1 MSNDIPNFNLLAVFS
16 AVMEQGSLSK
26 AADQLSTNQ
35 STISTALTRLKKE
48 IGQEL
53 FVRKG
58 RGVVPTSYAQSL
70 YEQIKAP
77 INELNG
83 VFQSMASFDEQTS
96 ERKFALSSPEHL
108 QWVLLDSFSA
118 LPNKN
123 LSLEV
128 FDQPDSDNRIYEDLL
143 TQEFDAMIEIVIP
156 EHQSIV
162 SQKLYEEEFVIVCRT
177 DHPRIAGEIS
187 EAQYLNEQHA
197 VLDRTRRKVRT
208 LNHYTS
214 IDLSK
219 RKIVFHGRS
228 LFSNI
233 LLCSQSD
240 YITVVPLSMAVQ
252 FQNKLSLQIFT
263 PPFEYQPLSHYLVW
277 LKKQTNDPAHQWL
290 REQIIHRSKKMAQ
303 VLKSE
308 GMKFARD

>member
-1 MSNDIPNFNLLAVFS
+1 MSNEIPNFNLLAVFS

-35 STISTALTRLKKE
+35 STISTALARLKKE

-58 RGVVPTSYAQSL
+58 RGVTPTSYAQSL
-70 YEQIKAP
+70 YEQIKTP
-77 INELNG
+77 IHELND
-83 VFQSMASFDEQTS
+83 VFQSMANFDEQSS
-96 ERKFALSSPEHL
+96 ERKFVISSPEHL
-108 QWVLLDSFSA
+108 QWILLNSFAA
-118 LPNKN
+118 LPNQN

-128 FDQPDSDNRIYEDLL
+128 FDQPDSDERIYEDLL
-143 TQEFDAMIEIVIP
+143 TQEFDAMIDIVVP
-156 EHQSIV
+156 EHPSIV
-162 SQKLYEEEFVIVCRT
+162 SETLYEGEFVIVCRE
-177 DHPRIAGEIS
+177 DHPRIQGEIS
-187 EAQYLNEQHA
+187 EAQFMNEKHA
-197 VLDRTRRKVRT
+197 VLDRTRRKVRS

-214 IDLSK
+214 LDLSK

-252 FQNKLSLQIFT
+252 FQERLG
-263 PPFEYQPLSHYLVW
+263 
-277 LKKQTNDPAHQWL
+277 L
-290 REQIIHRSKKMAQ
+290 R
-303 VLKSE
+303 
-308 GMKFARD
+308 

>member
-1 MSNDIPNFNLLAVFS
+1 MSNEIPNFNLLAVFS

-35 STISTALTRLKKE
+35 STISTALARLKKE

-58 RGVVPTSYAQSL
+58 RGVTPTSYAQSL
-70 YEQIKAP
+70 YEQIKTP

-83 VFQSMASFDEQTS
+83 VFQSMANFDEQSS
-96 ERKFALSSPEHL
+96 ERKFVISAPEHL
-108 QWVLLDSFSA
+108 QWVLLNSFAA
-118 LPNKN
+118 LPNQN

-128 FDQPDSDNRIYEDLL
+128 FDQPDSDERIYEDLL
-143 TQEFDAMIEIVIP
+143 TQEFDAMIDIVVP
-156 EHQSIV
+156 EHPSIV
-162 SQKLYEEEFVIVCRT
+162 SETLYEGEFVIVCRA
-177 DHPRIAGEIS
+177 DHPRIQGEIS
-187 EAQYLNEQHA
+187 EAQFLSEKHA
-197 VLDRTRRKVRT
+197 VLDRTRRKVRS

-214 IDLSK
+214 LDLSQ

-252 FQNKLSLQIFT
+252 FQEKLSLQLFK
-263 PPFEYQPLSHYLVW
+263 PPFEYQPMSHYLIW
-277 LKKQTNDPAHQWL
+277 LKKQNSDPAHKWF
-290 REQIIHRSKKMAQ
+290 REQVISTSDSMSKA
-303 VLKSE
+303 LKDRRLR
-308 GMKFARD
+308 F

>member
-35 STISTALTRLKKE
+35 STISTALARLKKE

-58 RGVVPTSYAQSL
+58 RGVAPTSYAQSL

-83 VFQSMASFDEQTS
+83 VFQSMANFDEQSS
-96 ERKFALSSPEHL
+96 ERKFVISAPEHL
-108 QWVLLDSFSA
+108 QWVLLNSFAA
-118 LPNKN
+118 LPNQN

-128 FDQPDSDNRIYEDLL
+128 FDQPDSDERIYEDLL
-143 TQEFDAMIEIVIP
+143 TQEFDAMIDIVVP
-156 EHQSIV
+156 EHPSIV
-162 SQKLYEEEFVIVCRT
+162 SETLYEGEFVIVCRE
-177 DHPRIAGEIS
+177 DHPRIQGEIS
-187 EAQYLNEQHA
+187 EAQFLSEKHA
-197 VLDRTRRKVRT
+197 VLDRTRRKVRS

-214 IDLSK
+214 LDLSQ

-252 FQNKLSLQIFT
+252 FQEKLSLQLFK
-263 PPFEYQPLSHYLVW
+263 PPFEYQPMSHYLIW
-277 LKKQTNDPAHQWL
+277 LKKQNSDPAHKWF
-290 REQIIHRSKKMAQ
+290 REQVINTSDAMSKA
-303 VLKSE
+303 LKDRRLQ
-308 GMKFARD
+308 F

>member
-35 STISTALTRLKKE
+35 STISTALARLKKE

-83 VFQSMASFDEQTS
+83 VFQSMASFDEQVS
-96 ERKFALSSPEHL
+96 ERKFVISCPEHL
-108 QWVLLDSFSA
+108 QWVLLDSFAA
-118 LPNKN
+118 LPNQN

-128 FDQPDSDNRIYEDLL
+128 FDQPDSDDRIYEDLL
-143 TQEFDAMIEIVIP
+143 TQEFDAMIEIVVP
-156 EHQSIV
+156 EHPSIA
-162 SQKLYEEEFVIVCRT
+162 SETLYQGDFAIVCRSG
-177 DHPRIAGEIS
+177 HPRIQGEIS
-187 EAQYLNEQHA
+187 EAQFMSEKHA
-197 VLDRTRRKVRT
+197 VLDRTRRKVRS
-208 LNHYTS
+208 LSHYTS
-214 IDLSK
+214 LDLTK
-219 RKIVFHGRS
+219 RKIAFHGRS

-240 YITVVPLSMAVQ
+240 YITVVPLSMALQ
-252 FQNKLSLQIFT
+252 FQERLGLQLFK
-263 PPFEYQPLSHYLVW
+263 PPFDYEQMSHYLIW
-277 LKKQTNDPAHQWL
+277 LKKQNSDPAHKWF
-290 REQIIHRSKKMAQ
+290 REQVIDTSDAMSKT
-303 VLKSE
+303 LKDRRLR
-308 GMKFARD
+308 F

>member
-35 STISTALTRLKKE
+35 STISTALARLKKE

-83 VFQSMASFDEQTS
+83 VFQSMANFDEQSS
-96 ERKFALSSPEHL
+96 ERKFVISAPEHL
-108 QWVLLDSFSA
+108 QWVLLNSFAA
-118 LPNKN
+118 LPNQN

-128 FDQPDSDNRIYEDLL
+128 FDQPDSDERIYEDLL
-143 TQEFDAMIEIVIP
+143 TQEFDAMIDIVVP
-156 EHQSIV
+156 EHPSIA
-162 SQKLYEEEFVIVCRT
+162 SETLYEGEFVIVCRS
-177 DHPRIAGEIS
+177 DHPRIQGEIS
-187 EAQYLNEQHA
+187 EAQFLSEKHA
-197 VLDRTRRKVRT
+197 VLDRTRRKARS

-214 IDLSK
+214 LDLSQ

-240 YITVVPLSMAVQ
+240 YITVVPLSMALQ
-252 FQNKLSLQIFT
+252 FQEKLSLQLFK
-263 PPFEYQPLSHYLVW
+263 PPFEYQPMSHYLIW
-277 LKKQTNDPAHQWL
+277 LKKQNSDPAHKWF
-290 REQIIHRSKKMAQ
+290 REQVINTSDAMSKT
-303 VLKSE
+303 LKDRRLR
-308 GMKFARD
+308 F